1 MSSLRRG
8 RLHQEGFIS
17 ALVLVPSWLAII
29 PQAQGTLVSLAVC
42 SSVRRKYKS
51 LPVKYMQLSFSG
63 GLISM
68 ERKKKTLFGLLSIY
82 LGRSKG
88 FSI

>member
-1 MSSLRRG
+1 M
-8 RLHQEGFIS
+8 
-17 ALVLVPSWLAII
+17 
-29 PQAQGTLVSLAVC
+29 
-42 SSVRRKYKS
+42 
-51 LPVKYMQLSFSG
+51 VKYMQLSFSG

-68 ERKKKTLFGLLSIY
+68 ERKKKQNKTKNLFGLLSIY